1 LRGPFFA
8 FESIQVGHERVH
20 LISREVDSTENVLGG
35 FGHIL
40 KKISGAGL
48 VGIALDNIL
57 AVMNIILVVVNIIL
71 VVVNIIL
78 VVVDEVI
85 HLLDQTLLI

>member
-8 FESIQVGHERVH
+8 FERIQVGHERVH

-57 AVMNIILVVVNIIL
+57 AVMNIILVVV
-71 VVVNIIL
+71 
-78 VVVDEVI
+78 DEVI

>member
-71 VVVNIIL
+71 VVV
-78 VVVDEVI
+78 DEVI

>member
-1 LRGPFFA
+1 
-8 FESIQVGHERVH
+8 VH

-71 VVVNIIL
+71 VVV
-78 VVVDEVI
+78 DEVI